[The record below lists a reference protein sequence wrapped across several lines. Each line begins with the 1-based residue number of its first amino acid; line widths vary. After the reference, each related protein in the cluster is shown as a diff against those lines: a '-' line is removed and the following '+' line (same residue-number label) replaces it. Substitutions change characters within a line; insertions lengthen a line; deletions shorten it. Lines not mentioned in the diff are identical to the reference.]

1 MPNDYREALHLDEE
15 HGNVKWQ
22 DATNLKMQQLKEY
35 ESFTDPG
42 IYGKDP
48 PPEGYK
54 KIRAR
59 LIFDVKHD
67 GRHKGRLVAGGHLTD
82 VRIDSIYS
90 SIVSL

>member
-1 MPNDYREALHLDEE
+1 MQSFKNAPWYKFGYHIPNDYRETLPLDEE

-22 DATNLKMQQLKEY
+22 DTTNLKMQQLKEY
-35 ESFTDPG
+35 KCFMDAG

-54 KIRAR
+54 KIRVR

-67 GRHKGRLVAGGHLTD
+67 GNTKAG
-82 VRIDSIYS
+82 
-90 SIVSL
+90 